1 MKEKIEITQADL
13 LELLVEKIKFLT
25 GEYKNLHSAFAFEG
39 RGKVKADPIKIASS
53 YEKFLREDGDID
65 RLLEIFELFGGTQK
79 ISKKTAGGSGA
90 TG

>member
-25 GEYKNLHSAFAFEG
+25 GEYKNLHGAFAFEG
-39 RGKVKADPIKIASS
+39 RGKVKADPLKISSS

-65 RLLEIFELFGGTQK
+65 RLLEIFELFGGSSKT
-79 ISKKTAGGSGA
+79 SKKPAGGTV